1 MNAEQ
6 RQALERVF
14 EAQRGARTL
23 AEIDDAGRIMREHVA
38 RYPDD
43 RNAVLW
49 GGEMLEMKRTSIE
62 LYGGAND
69 ETEAR

>member
-6 RQALERVF
+6 RRRLESVF

-23 AEIDDAGRIMREHVA
+23 DEIDEAGRMMREHVA

-43 RNAVLW
+43 KNAVLW
-49 GGEMLEMKRTSIE
+49 GGEMLEMKRQSIE
-62 LYGGAND
+62 LYGEASDG
-69 ETEAR
+69 TEAR